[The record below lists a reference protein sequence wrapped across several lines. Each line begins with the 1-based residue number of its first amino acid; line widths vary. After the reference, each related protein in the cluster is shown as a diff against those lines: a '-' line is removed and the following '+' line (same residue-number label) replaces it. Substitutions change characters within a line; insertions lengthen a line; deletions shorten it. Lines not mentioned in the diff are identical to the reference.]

1 MATIIKTTKTSPLA
15 GTAGGRPVR
24 FSLAAWG
31 WYYVDTPPAQAAE
44 KVRGM
49 VLVMVAA

>member
-1 MATIIKTTKTSPLA
+1 MTVIKTTTASPLA

-24 FSLAAWG
+24 FS
-31 WYYVDTPPAQAAE
+31 Q

-49 VLVMVAA
+49 VLVLTV

>member
-1 MATIIKTTKTSPLA
+1 MTVIKTTTASPLA

-24 FSLAAWG
+24 FSQAG
-31 WYYVDTPPAQAAE
+31 WCWYFTDAPPAQAAE
-44 KVRGM
+44 KVRGT